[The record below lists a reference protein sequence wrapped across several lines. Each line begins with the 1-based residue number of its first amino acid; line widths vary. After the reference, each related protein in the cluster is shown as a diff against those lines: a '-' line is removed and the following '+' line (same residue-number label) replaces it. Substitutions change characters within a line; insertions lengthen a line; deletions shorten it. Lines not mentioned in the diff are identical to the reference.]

1 MKPFNTIKAIALA
14 SALSISAVGTVALA
28 QTEGAQ
34 DGGARA
40 HAWHKGGRGGGH
52 GEFFAGLNLTDAQ
65 KQQIQQIHESHRATL
80 DPLMQEMRAKRQEL
94 RQLQDGATFDE
105 ALVRQKLTD
114 IAGLEAK
121 MMGEQFR
128 MRQEAMAVLTP
139 EQKTQLEQRREQ
151 FKQRWSEHKAGKGRT
166 AN

>member
-114 IAGLEAK
+114 IAIEYSGA
-121 MMGEQFR
+121 GR
-128 MRQEAMAVLTP
+128 IPATPRHWPGALTRLLP
-139 EQKTQLEQRREQ
+139 RAL
-151 FKQRWSEHKAGKGRT
+151 SDNLLLAGRKPHG
-166 AN
+166 

>member
-28 QTEGAQ
+28 QTEGAN

-52 GEFFAGLNLTDAQ
+52 GEMFAGLNLTDAQ
-65 KQQIQQIHESHRATL
+65 KQQVQQIHENHRTTIE
-80 DPLMQEMRAKRQEL
+80 PLMQQMRAKRQEL
-94 RQLQDGATFDE
+94 WQLQSGQTFDE
-105 ALVRQKLTD
+105 ALVQQKLTD
-114 IAGLEAK
+114 IAGIEAK
-121 MMGEQFR
+121 LMGEQFR
-128 MRQEAMAVLTP
+128 MRQETMAVLTP
-139 EQKTQLEQRREQ
+139 EQKTQLEQRRSE
-151 FKQRWSEHKAGKGRT
+151 FKSRWAERKAGKGRT